1 MLPLYL
7 GDIQMCHMESVLLL
21 YPILD
26 LFICSL
32 TLSGGQIQLIHI
44 DLDADVMLRLRKF
57 GQ

>member
-7 GDIQMCHMESVLLL
+7 GDIQVCNMKAVLLL
-21 YPILD
+21 YPLLD

-32 TLSGGQIQLIHI
+32 TLSGGQIQLVHIH
-44 DLDADVMLRLRKF
+44 LNADMMLRLRKF